1 MRVLYKKFKSFLIC
15 TAYRPPDVP
24 IDFLENLSETFV
36 DSSLHGLNVIILG
49 DLNCNLFGGYPDALS
64 DFLST
69 FGLSQLVKI
78 ATRVTEKCKSLIDV
92 ALTTNESIIHVCDM
106 MGHV

>member
-1 MRVLYKKFKSFLIC
+1 MYILQATGC
-15 TAYRPPDVP
+15 P

-49 DLNCNLFGGYPDALS
+49 DLNLS
-64 DFLST
+64 PKTQYSPVGST

-78 ATRVTEKCKSLIDV
+78 ATRVTEKCRSLIDL
-92 ALTTNESIIHVCDM
+92 ALTTKESIIHDFDVMD
-106 MGHV
+106 HV